1 MDNFVKQ
8 NDGAVINKDIAAL
21 ERYKSARRSAE
32 NQKKLESQVVTLE
45 KEFASVKN
53 DVTAIKDLLLELNS
67 RIS

>member
-1 MDNFVKQ
+1 MDNYVKQ
-8 NDGAVINKDIAAL
+8 NDGAVINKDVAAL